1 MATLEEELLECGAV
15 KFGDFTLA
23 SGKKSQYYVD
33 VKKASVNPCILKKI
47 AKEIKMLIESHDIT
61 VDAIACVEL
70 GGVPIGTAVSLELNK
85 PLIIIRKQPK
95 DHGISSPIIGEV
107 KKGVIVLL
115 VEDVT
120 TTGGSAIRAIE
131 ALRNAGSIVF
141 YAISVVD
148 RDEGAYQNLDK
159 IGVDLIFLVSARE
172 LLEKM
177 KRKTII

>member
-33 VKKASVNPCILKKI
+33 VKKASVNPRILKKI
-47 AKEIKMLIESHDIT
+47 AGEIKVLIESHDIV

-107 KKGVIVLL
+107 KRGMVILL

-120 TTGGSAIRAIE
+120 TTGSSAIKAIE
-131 ALRNAGSIVF
+131 ALRKEGSIVF
-141 YAISVVD
+141 YTISIVD
-148 RDEGAYQNLDK
+148 RDEGAHQNLDE
-159 IGVDLIFLVSARE
+159 IGVSLIFLVSARE
-172 LLEKM
+172 LLEKQ
-177 KRKTII
+177 KRK

>member
-1 MATLEEELLECGAV
+1 MATLEEELLGCGAV

-33 VKKASVNPCILKKI
+33 VKKASVNPCILRKI
-47 AKEIKMLIESHDIT
+47 AGEIKTLIESHDIT

-95 DHGISSPIIGEV
+95 DHGISSPIIGEI
-107 KKGVIVLL
+107 KKGMVVLL

-120 TTGGSAIRAIE
+120 TTGGSAIKAIE

-148 RDEGAYQNLDK
+148 RDEGAHQNLDK
-159 IGVDLIFLVSARE
+159 IGVNLIYIVNARE
-172 LLEKM
+172 LLQKQ
-177 KRKTII
+177 KQKQ

>member
-1 MATLEEELLECGAV
+1 MATLEEELLGCGAV
-15 KFGDFTLA
+15 KFGDFKLA

-33 VKKASVNPCILKKI
+33 VKKASVNPCILRKI
-47 AKEIKMLIESHDIT
+47 AEEIKTLIESHDIT
-61 VDAIACVEL
+61 IDAIACVEL

-107 KKGVIVLL
+107 KKGMVVLL

-120 TTGGSAIRAIE
+120 TTGGSAIKAIE

-159 IGVDLIFLVSARE
+159 IGVNLIYIVNAIE
-172 LLEKM
+172 LLQKQ
-177 KRKTII
+177 KQKQ

>member
-33 VKKASVNPCILKKI
+33 VKKASVNPRILKKI
-47 AKEIKMLIESHDIT
+47 ANEIKTLIESRNIII
-61 VDAIACVEL
+61 DAIACVEL
-70 GGVPIGTAVSLELNK
+70 GGVPIGTAVSLELDK

-95 DHGISSPIIGEV
+95 DHGISSPIIGELKRGTV
-107 KKGVIVLL
+107 VLL

-120 TTGGSAIRAIE
+120 TTGGSAIRAIDV
-131 ALRNAGSIVF
+131 LRDAGSIIF
-141 YAISVVD
+141 FAISVVD

-159 IGVDLIFLVSARE
+159 IGVSLIHIVNARE
-172 LLEKM
+172 LLQKQ
-177 KRKTII
+177 KQKQ

>member
-1 MATLEEELLECGAV
+1 ME
-15 KFGDFTLA
+15 
-23 SGKKSQYYVD
+23 
-33 VKKASVNPCILKKI
+33 
-47 AKEIKMLIESHDIT
+47 
-61 VDAIACVEL
+61 DAIACVEL

-107 KKGVIVLL
+107 KKGMVVLL

-120 TTGGSAIRAIE
+120 TTGGSAIKAIE

-159 IGVDLIFLVSARE
+159 IGVNLIYIVNARE
-172 LLEKM
+172 LLQKQ
-177 KRKTII
+177 KQKQ